1 MKQTHDLIQDLSQ
14 EHVTIKSILKIIT
27 EIVENTNSKKIY
39 NVKDV
44 EGIIYFIDDYVVKNH
59 YRKEELLFHSLLSI
73 VTKSE
78 IEAFNI
84 LMQDH
89 INETAIVK
97 EIIMALDK
105 CKSISPGSFQVIT
118 NNLKIYVDM
127 LQTHILV
134 EDITTFP
141 LIDKLLTEQMRTDI
155 TVQFEDIQ
163 KKVFKKT
170 TKEQYEQYILKLDN
184 KYVMKGEVLFY

>member
-1 MKQTHDLIQDLSQ
+1 MKKTNDLIQNLYQ

-27 EIVENTNSKKIY
+27 EIVENTNLKKFYDI
-39 NVKDV
+39 KDV
-44 EGIIYFIDDYVVKNH
+44 EGIINFIDDYVGKNH

-170 TKEQYEQYILKLDN
+170 TKEQYEQFILKLDN
-184 KYVMKGEVLFY
+184 KYVMKDEVLFY

>member
-27 EIVENTNSKKIY
+27 EIVENTNLKKFHD
-39 NVKDV
+39 VKDV
-44 EGIIYFIDDYVVKNH
+44 EGIINFIDDYVVKNH

-78 IEAFNI
+78 IEAFNV

-170 TKEQYEQYILKLDN
+170 TKEQYEQFILKLDH